1 MLDPKSLIDTVR
13 GVELGEGAI
22 DAVIRITRAIHL
34 FSAFWTLALA
44 FMIFGDVVGRSA
56 FNQPIPGTKEII
68 QNSVVAITFLQLPL
82 AIYSGSMLRTSIF
95 ADAVPPVL
103 RKLLRTFG
111 ALLGLIF
118 FIGLIWSTWPSFW
131 DAYRIG
137 EYEGEGAL
145 RVPTWPVR
153 GTVLVMSVF
162 GGWAYI
168 TMILLD
174 WRDQLEDEIS
184 APGTALEPD

>member
-1 MLDPKSLIDTVR
+1 M
-13 GVELGEGAI
+13 
-22 DAVIRITRAIHL
+22 IRITRAIHL

-44 FMIFGDVVGRSA
+44 FLIFGDVIGRSVL
-56 FNQPIPGTKEII
+56 NQPIPGTKEII

-82 AIYSGSMLRTSIF
+82 AIYSGAMLRTSIF

-103 RKLLRTFG
+103 RRLLRTFG
-111 ALLGLIF
+111 AVLGLIF
-118 FIGLIWSTWPSFW
+118 FIGLIWSTYPSFL

-153 GTVLVMSVF
+153 GAVLVMAVF
-162 GGWAYI
+162 GAWAYLS
-168 TMILLD
+168 MIVYD
-174 WRDQLEDEIS
+174 WQGKLINDLE
-184 APGTALEPD
+184 APGAMRSGGS

>member
-1 MLDPKSLIDTVR
+1 MR
-13 GVELGEGAI
+13 AAI
-22 DAVIRITRAIHL
+22 KLARAVHL

-44 FMIFGDVVGRSA
+44 VLIFADVTGRGLL
-56 FNQPIPGTKEII
+56 NNPIPGTKEIL

-95 ADAVPPVL
+95 ADAVPAFV

-111 ALLGLIF
+111 ALLAFAVFMAML
-118 FIGLIWSTWPSFW
+118 WSTWPSFW

-153 GTVLVMSVF
+153 GTVLVISVF
-162 GGWAYI
+162 GAFAYLS
-168 TMILLD
+168 MIWFD
-174 WRDQLEDEIS
+174 WTGQLIDEEE
-184 APGTALEPD
+184 APGSLTPIREEN

>member
-1 MLDPKSLIDTVR
+1 MR
-13 GVELGEGAI
+13 AAI
-22 DAVIRITRAIHL
+22 KLARAIHL

-44 FMIFGDVVGRSA
+44 VLIFADVTGRGLLNS
-56 FNQPIPGTKEII
+56 PIPGTKEIL

-82 AIYSGSMLRTSIF
+82 AIYTGSMLRTSIF
-95 ADAVPPVL
+95 ADAVPAPV

-111 ALLGLIF
+111 AVLAFGVFMAML
-118 FIGLIWSTWPSFW
+118 WSTWPSFW

-153 GTVLVMSVF
+153 GTVLVISVF
-162 GGWAYI
+162 GAFAYLS
-168 TMILLD
+168 MIWFD
-174 WRDQLEDEIS
+174 WTGQLIDEEE
-184 APGTALEPD
+184 APGSLTPVREEG

>member
-1 MLDPKSLIDTVR
+1 MIYV
-13 GVELGEGAI
+13 
-22 DAVIRITRAIHL
+22 TRAIHL

-44 FMIFGDVVGRSA
+44 FLIFGDVVGRSL
-56 FNQPIPGTKEII
+56 FTRPIPGTKEII

-95 ADAVPPVL
+95 ADAVPPFL

-118 FIGLIWSTWPSFW
+118 FIGLIWSTWPAFA

-153 GTVLVMSVF
+153 GTVLVMSIF
-162 GGWAYI
+162 GAWAYI
-168 TMILLD
+168 SMIILD
-174 WRDQLEDEIS
+174 WQGKLIDEQA
-184 APGTALEPD
+184 APGTLEETG

>member
-1 MLDPKSLIDTVR
+1 MT
-13 GVELGEGAI
+13 
-22 DAVIRITRAIHL
+22 AVVGLARAIHI

-44 FMIFGDVVGRSA
+44 ILIFGDVTGREF

-82 AIYSGSMLRTSIF
+82 AIYSGSMIRTTIV
-95 ADAVPPVL
+95 ADAVPPL
-103 RKLLRTFG
+103 ARRLLRTFG
-111 ALLGLIF
+111 ALLGLVLF
-118 FIGLIWSTWPSFW
+118 LGLIWSTWPSFQ

-162 GGWAYI
+162 GLIAYAM
-168 TMILLD
+168 MIWFD
-174 WRDQLEDEIS
+174 WTGQLYHEEA
-184 APGTALEPD
+184 APGTKRAEEG

>member
-1 MLDPKSLIDTVR
+1 MIKT
-13 GVELGEGAI
+13 
-22 DAVIRITRAIHL
+22 TRAIHL

-44 FMIFGDVVGRSA
+44 FLIFSDVMGRSL

-82 AIYSGSMLRTSIF
+82 AIYSGAMLRTSIL

-111 ALLGLIF
+111 GLLGLVF
-118 FIGLIWSTWPSFW
+118 FIGLIWSTWPSFT

-137 EYEGEGAL
+137 EYEGEGSL
-145 RVPTWPVR
+145 RIPTWPVR
-153 GTVLVMSVF
+153 GTVLVMSFF
-162 GGWAYI
+162 GIWAYAS
-168 TMILLD
+168 MIVLD
-174 WRDQLEDEIS
+174 WRDQLIDDLS
-184 APGTALEPD
+184 APGTALDIN

>member
-1 MLDPKSLIDTVR
+1 M
-13 GVELGEGAI
+13 GAAI
-22 DAVIRITRAIHL
+22 KLARAVHL

-44 FMIFGDVVGRSA
+44 LLIFGDVTGRSA
-56 FNQPIPGTKEII
+56 FNNPIPGTKEII

-95 ADAVPPVL
+95 ADAMPETFRKVL
-103 RKLLRTFG
+103 RTVGAVLGFIVFMGLL
-111 ALLGLIF
+111 
-118 FIGLIWSTWPSFW
+118 WSTWPSFW

-153 GTVLVMSVF
+153 GTVLVISVF
-162 GGWAYI
+162 GAFAYLS
-168 TMILLD
+168 MIWYD
-174 WRDQLEDEIS
+174 WTGQLIDEEE
-184 APGTALEPD
+184 APGSLTALEEEG